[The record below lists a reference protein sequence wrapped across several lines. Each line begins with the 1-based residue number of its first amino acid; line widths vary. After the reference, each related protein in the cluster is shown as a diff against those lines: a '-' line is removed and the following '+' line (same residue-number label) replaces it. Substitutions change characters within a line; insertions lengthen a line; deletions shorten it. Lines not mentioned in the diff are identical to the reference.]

1 MDPSPSPSV
10 SWIDPFDPLPR
21 DIPPAPD
28 WLLPA
33 VLVLFFTVALGIAVL
48 LVMWGISRRK
58 SAALGGT
65 RESASSWVN
74 LMDFDPKAD
83 PRRPKSP
90 KVVREEPLDAKRA
103 KKRKDKGK
111 PGGKGSA

>member
-10 SWIDPFDPLPR
+10 SVSIDPFYPLPD

-28 WLLPA
+28 WLFPA
-33 VLVLFFTVALGIAVL
+33 VVIIFFVATFGIAVL

-58 SAALGGT
+58 SAALAGA
-65 RESASSWVN
+65 RESGSWVN
-74 LMDFDPKAD
+74 LKDFDPKAD

-90 KVVREEPLDAKRA
+90 KVVREEPLTKRT
-103 KKRKDKGK
+103 KKRKGQQ
-111 PGGKGSA
+111 GSG